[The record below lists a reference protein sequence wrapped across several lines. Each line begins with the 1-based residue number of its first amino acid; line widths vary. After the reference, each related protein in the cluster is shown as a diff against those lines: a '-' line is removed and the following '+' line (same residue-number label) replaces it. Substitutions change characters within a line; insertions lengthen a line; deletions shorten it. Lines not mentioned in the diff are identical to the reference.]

1 MNEAATIIDISPTI
15 IPAMQVFPGDTP
27 PQRRVLL
34 DMHDGANIT
43 LSTLTTTVHVASHA
57 DAESHYVTDGKT
69 IDEMELTRYLGLCV
83 VVGVDEARIDRENL
97 RVGLDAI
104 TGNIAHSRVLIKT
117 GTQPDKEVFNQ
128 DFCGLAPQLIDVLGE
143 MGVMTLGVDVPSV
156 DPATSKDLPAHAA
169 CARNNIAILE
179 GLVLDAVTP
188 GIYELIALPLKLAG
202 FDASP
207 VRAVLRTL
215 TTDAR
220 TPPSDASVS

>member
-1 MNEAATIIDISPTI
+1 MTESGTIIDISPVI
-15 IPAMQVFPGDTP
+15 NPAMQVFPGDTP
-27 PQRRVLL
+27 PERRVLL

-57 DAESHYVTDGKT
+57 DAESHYVIDGKT
-69 IDEMELTRYLGLCV
+69 IDEMDLSRYLGPCV
-83 VVGVDEARIDRENL
+83 VVGIDDAKIDRDNL

-104 TGNIAHSRVLIKT
+104 IGDTLHPRVLIQT
-117 GTQPDKEVFNQ
+117 GTQPDKQVFNQ
-128 DFCGLAPQLIDVLGE
+128 DFCGLAPELIDALGE
-143 MGVMTLGVDVPSV
+143 RGVRTLGVDVPSV

-188 GIYELIALPLKLAG
+188 GVYELIALPLKLRG
-202 FDASP
+202 FDGSP

-215 TTDAR
+215 DQASATDAG
-220 TPPSDASVS
+220 